1 MNLDPADATAFH
13 CKIVALIQA
22 GKVQDCLKQ
31 VANSKFELSLQF
43 EVAYCHYRNNDLHK
57 ALEVLDT
64 VTNPGLKHNE
74 LRAQVLYKLEQFEKW
89 FLNINPDAAVPV
101 MMYKGKPYLESRDI
115 AQFAIRNI
123 STQHKLLISDD
134 VIVSQYMKMYDGFSN
149 LF

>member
-64 VTNPGLKHNE
+64 VTTPGLKHNE
-74 LRAQVLYKLEQFEKW
+74 LRAQVLYKLEQFEKC
-89 FLNINPDAAVPV
+89 FSV
-101 MMYKGKPYLESRDI
+101 YRDI
-115 AQFAIRNI
+115 IRW
-123 STQHKLLISDD
+123 
-134 VIVSQYMKMYDGFSN
+134 G
-149 LF
+149 

>member
-1 MNLDPADATAFH
+1 MPASPTVLSLYVWFLKKKVYSGTPGLLKCSHKRSYCSFH
-13 CKIVALIQA
+13 CEISILHLLFRLTDI
-22 GKVQDCLKQ
+22 KVQ
-31 VANSKFELSLQF
+31 
-43 EVAYCHYRNNDLHK
+43 
-57 ALEVLDT
+57 
-64 VTNPGLKHNE
+64 
-74 LRAQVLYKLEQFEKW
+74 LEQFEKW